1 MKKVRLLS
9 LAALSISAIG
19 MTACNGDKNNGPEKA
34 RTLEDV
40 KVGLICLHD
49 NSSTYDKNF
58 IDSMNN
64 ACANAGLKES
74 QLIVKTNVPEEGD
87 DCKNAANE
95 LVQAGCN
102 FIVADSFGHEANLRT
117 VAAANP
123 NVQFLHCT
131 GTTAHTAEL
140 ANFHNGFAS
149 IYEGRYLAGVAAG
162 LKLKAM
168 KDANPNTAS
177 KVGYVGAYTYAE
189 VISGY
194 TSWYLG
200 VKSVVSDVTMD
211 VRFTGSWYD
220 PTAEKEAAEALIND
234 GAVLVSQHADSM
246 GAPNACEEHNVP
258 NVSYNGST
266 YDACPNTFIISSRID
281 WTFIFEMYINALANK
296 DEMMS
301 QYWLAQTD
309 VTGNLLDGSVK
320 LTDVGSAAAP
330 RTQAYLDLLKYELA
344 GASLMGHSPVFATN
358 TFTVRNAYTAE
369 GEAGEAFRARATVDD
384 DYHLLTYMADV
395 NETDNIVDGN
405 YVSVPDTQV
414 VFGGIFQE
422 STERSAP
429 YFDITID
436 GITLR
441 NTKF

>member
-9 LAALSISAIG
+9 LASLAISAIG
-19 MTACNGDKNNGPEKA
+19 MTACNGDNANGPEKA

-58 IDSMNN
+58 IDSMNE

-74 QLIVKTNVPEEGD
+74 QLIVKTNIDEKGD
-87 DCKNAANE
+87 ACKNAANE

-117 VAAANP
+117 VAEANP
-123 NVQFLHCT
+123 TVQFLHCT
-131 GTTAHTAEL
+131 GTTAHTAGL

-168 KDANPNTAS
+168 KEADSNVAS
-177 KVGYVGAYTYAE
+177 KVGYVGAFTYAE

-200 VKSVVSDVTMD
+200 VKSIVPDVTMD
-211 VRFTGSWYD
+211 VRFTGSWYE

-234 GAVLVSQHADSM
+234 GAVLISQHADSM

-266 YDACPNTFIISSRID
+266 YEACPNTFIISSRID
-281 WTFIFEMYINALANK
+281 WTFTFEMYINAIANPDNEMLQGFLSLK
-296 DEMMS
+296 D
-301 QYWLAQTD
+301 W
-309 VTGNLLDGSVK
+309 TGSLTDGSVK

-330 RTQAYLDLLKYELA
+330 RTQTNLDLQRYLLQANSLK
-344 GASLMGHSPVFATN
+344 VFDTS
-358 TFTVRNAYTAE
+358 TFTVRAAWEADTE
-369 GEAGEAFRARATVDD
+369 GKGIRARATVDE
-384 DYHLLTYMADV
+384 DYHLLTYLADV
-395 NETDNIVDGN
+395 DTDEL
-405 YVSVPDTQV
+405 YTPDHDV
-414 VFGGIFQE
+414 VYNSGYFHE
-422 STERSAP
+422 SQLRSAP
-429 YFDITID
+429 YFDVEID
-436 GITLR
+436 GITLKNR
-441 NTKF
+441 AYGD